1 MVELLTSGT
10 LNLLKEAVVDI
21 FAVGGGGGGAAGIN
35 SGGYLVAG
43 GAGGGGYT
51 TTALGMKLAARD
63 YEITIGAGGANQS
76 SSTNNGYDGENSMF
90 DSLVIANGGKG
101 GASRIN
107 GSTGGAGGSGGAA
120 GYNKES
126 TGVPASGGSNGSSG
140 GSTSNKAGG
149 SGQGTTTREFGEA
162 LGKLYSGGGGGGN
175 KNSGAGSGG
184 AGGLGGG
191 GNGGY
196 GSGGIV
202 TNGSPGKDNTGGG
215 GGAGG
220 GNPSSGSGYG
230 IGGAGGSGIVCIRLH
245 KEKKLDFTYS
255 GDYTE
260 REDGVVE
267 LKSSGTITFP
277 KEQRIDVFMV
287 GGGGKGG
294 SPVGSYLW
302 RTKYGYGG
310 GGGGYTKT
318 INRQSVQGSYEVVI
332 GNGSTA
338 NSTYKTQQRGGA
350 TSFGNL
356 GQVEG
361 GVSGYGDNSAES
373 GTGAWA
379 GNGGSGG
386 GAGVQSNSGFG
397 AGGSDGENGENG
409 FPQNGGPAGWSGGTG
424 QGTTTREFNEPNGKL
439 YAGGGGG
446 GRYME
451 SNSPI
456 ISLGGSGGGGA
467 GGFVNANNTVSQA
480 AGAGEA
486 NTGGGGGGGYAYSV
500 DVGRSQGGNGGS
512 GIVCFRKAAPLPEL
526 AGTWVLNE
534 RLYYPDNGLDE
545 SFNFT
550 AMSDGGSSKECNR
563 WHFRVYETIPE
574 MRFYYTSGGSNEI
587 YKFNTN
593 TWATSNK
600 YKTIIIPSGATA
612 SDEFRAWLADNATKQ

>member
-1 MVELLTSGT
+1 MLTSGT

-21 FAVGGGGGGAAGIN
+21 FAVGGGGGGAAGVN

-63 YEITIGAGGANQS
+63 YEITIGAGGANQP
-76 SSTNNGYDGENSMF
+76 SSTKNGHDGENSMF

-101 GASRIN
+101 GASRTN

-120 GYNKES
+120 GYDRNTTEI
-126 TGVPASGGSNGSSG
+126 PASGGSNGSSG

-175 KNSGAGSGG
+175 SKSGGVGG

-196 GSGGIV
+196 GSGAAL

-220 GNPSSGSGYG
+220 GNPSSGYG

-534 RLYYPDNGLDE
+534 MLYAPENAFSE
-545 SFNFT
+545 SVEFSASAT
-550 AMSDGGSSKECNR
+550 
-563 WHFRVYETIPE
+563 
-574 MRFYYTSGGSNEI
+574 TSGTQRGFTGVKNNTINGQLIFYNAFVEDVI
-587 YKFNTN
+587 YYYSSN
-593 TWATSNK
+593 TWGANNLK
-600 YKTIIIPSGATA
+600 YLTFPAGATA
-612 SDEFRAWLADNATKQ
+612 SDEFRAWLANNATKQ